1 MTKTGYFGVVVAAFT
16 IAALV
21 VGFAPA
27 LSAAMICVMGWAT
40 FKGELWDA
48 DI

>member
-1 MTKTGYFGVVVAAFT
+1 MSKTGYFGIVVAAFF

-27 LSAAMICVMGWAT
+27 LSAAMIAVMAWAT
-40 FKGELWDA
+40 FKGELWNAED
-48 DI
+48 